1 LEEKEHY
8 LAIELREAMRD
19 DASVCAFIHDN
30 ILNGIWFWDLE
41 NPNHEWMSPS
51 FWTTLGYKPDEFP
64 HTPQSWM
71 DKIHPED
78 LEVTRGLINNHIKD
92 PERFPYEAVVRYF
105 HKDGSVKWIRCL
117 GRAIFNKQGRPSRM
131 LGAHIDITELRK
143 KQAFIETQNRFLEII
158 TKTSATFIA
167 TDETALDER
176 IEFSMI
182 EIAELLDCQRVSI
195 FEYDFLNGFVSCLH
209 EWSADKVDQL
219 KDDLQFLNISDFY
232 DFSIVHQEGKPI
244 FIENIDSEKVLKAA
258 GFAVPSGM
266 QTLYLIPMMH
276 GSVCHGFIE
285 FNWSQQRSKEQ
296 IPELRL
302 LSIYASVVENAIQR
316 ARSERSLRQEQ
327 FIASRLISRMNE
339 SVMILDLKGRVKE
352 VNDAFMSM
360 TGYTRLEFNTAAVPF
375 FFFSES
381 DNHRLVSAIQSTI
394 YNQSQK
400 LELVLKSKSGEMVPV
415 EVNVS
420 SITNDKGATLRYF
433 TTIEDISAKKRA
445 EKEMRE
451 MREMRDLLVETSN
464 IAKVGGWEIDI
475 ETGEHLI
482 TEVTAQILEIGLQEQ
497 NIGEIVKIIED
508 EKEESANRIF
518 KRALKKRE
526 DLNHEYEIVTA
537 LGNRKWVHLK
547 AKLEFFDG
555 VPDRFIGIIYDIT
568 DKVAQLR
575 AIEERNRRLA
585 EIAWTQSHVVR
596 APLARLLAITDY
608 LNQKNQTPVEIEHFT
623 QEIVNAATELDN
635 VVKDITV
642 KAEEVIYSNN
652 SIDNEAT
659 LYTNQK
665 TSKLNVILVDD
676 DPVVLMLQANNVK
689 MAELDSTPST
699 FLNAVSAVDYLKN
712 KQASTSTDTYL
723 ILLDINMP
731 EMDGWSFLDE
741 LDQIELNV
749 NYFVIMV
756 TSSTNAAD
764 KRLALAYPKVISFV
778 EKVLTKEK
786 VASFKLLPPLN
797 KCYFS

>member
-1 LEEKEHY
+1 
-8 LAIELREAMRD
+8 MRD

-51 FWTTLGYKPDEFP
+51 FWTTLGYEPGEFP

-71 DKIHPED
+71 DKIHPDD
-78 LEVTRGLINNHIKD
+78 LEVTRVLINSHIKE
-92 PERFPYEAVVRYF
+92 PEKYSYDSIVRYF
-105 HKDGSVKWIRCL
+105 HKDGSIRWIRCL
-117 GRAIFNKQGRPSRM
+117 GRAVFNKQGRPSRM

-143 KQAFIETQNRFLEII
+143 KQDFIETQNSFLEII

-167 TDETALDER
+167 TDEKALDER
-176 IEFSMI
+176 IEYSML
-182 EIAELLDCQRVSI
+182 EIAELLSCQRVAV
-195 FEYDFLNGFVSCLH
+195 FEYDFINGFVSCLH
-209 EWSADKVDQL
+209 EWTAEKVDQL
-219 KDDLQFLNISDFY
+219 KDDLQFLSISDFY

-244 FIENIDSEKVLKAA
+244 FIENIDSEKIIKAA
-258 GFAVPSGM
+258 GFAVPSGI
-266 QTLYLIPMMH
+266 QTLYLIPMMY

-285 FNWSQQRSKEQ
+285 FNWTNQRSQDQ

-302 LSIYASVVENAIQR
+302 LNIYASVVENAIQR

-360 TGYTRLEFNTAAVPF
+360 TGYSRLEFNSAAVPF

-381 DNHRLVSAIQSTI
+381 DNQRLVRAIQSTI

-400 LELVLKSKSGEMVPV
+400 LELVLKNKSGELLPV
-415 EVNVS
+415 EMNVS
-420 SITNDKGATLRYF
+420 SITNDKGVTLRYF

-451 MREMRDLLVETSN
+451 MRDLLVETSN
-464 IAKVGGWEIDI
+464 LAKVGGWEIDI

-482 TEVTAQILEIGLQEQ
+482 TVVTAQILEVDHHEQ
-497 NIGEIVKIIED
+497 DIGEMIKIVD
-508 EKEESANRIF
+508 HEKEETANSIF

-526 DLNHEYEIVTA
+526 DLNHEYEIITA
-537 LGNRKWVHLK
+537 QGNRKWIHLK
-547 AKLEFFDG
+547 SKLEFFDG

-568 DKVAQLR
+568 EKVAQLR

-608 LNQKNQTPVEIEHFT
+608 LNQKNQTPIEIEHFT
-623 QEIVNAATELDN
+623 QEIANAAIELDN
-635 VVKDITV
+635 VAKDITV

-652 SIDNEAT
+652 GINDHDV
-659 LYTNQK
+659 LYANPK
-665 TSKLNVILVDD
+665 RSKLNVVLVDD

-689 MAELDSTPST
+689 MAELDSAPST
-699 FLNAVSAVDYLKN
+699 FMNGASAIEHLI
-712 KQASTSTDTYL
+712 KQQETAQADTFL

-741 LDQIELNV
+741 LEQVNLNL

-764 KRLALAYPKVISFV
+764 KRLAQAYPKVISFV

-786 VASFKLLPPLN
+786 VSSFKLLPPLN